1 MVVIWPFFIKY
12 FTSKDTIGVTIF
24 PFIILKSK
32 LDKQIETLV
41 FHERIHI
48 RQQLEMLILLFYI
61 WYLVEFLIKWL
72 QYKDSKLAYRNIS
85 FEREAYGNENNF
97 NYLRKR
103 NFWNFI
109 HYL

>member
-48 RQQLEMLILLFYI
+48 RQQLEMLIVLFYI
-61 WYLVEFLIKWL
+61 WYLIEFLIKWII
-72 QYKDSKLAYRNIS
+72 YKDSKLAYRNIS
-85 FEREAYGNENNF
+85 FEREAYVNEYYF
-97 NYLRKR
+97 NYHKKRK
-103 NFWNFI
+103 FWNFI